1 MPEKVLNA
9 IWRSALRSIL
19 SCQQIRKKAAH
30 TAVGIVLFLTLSITL
45 NSSLMKKNSILA
57 CISILLLIG
66 LDQIVKFLITSHM
79 ALYDTIPVI
88 KQVFHITYI
97 QNKGAAWGSL
107 QGKRYFLLAI
117 TILVLAFLVYFYVR
131 MLKLNR
137 YKDLRILF
145 IFVFSGAVGNM
156 IDRIRLG
163 YVIDMFDF
171 RLINFPVFNVADIY
185 VTCSM
190 IILLVFILFK
200 YKDNELDDLFGKSKK
215 DSEQE

>member
-1 MPEKVLNA
+1 
-9 IWRSALRSIL
+9 
-19 SCQQIRKKAAH
+19 
-30 TAVGIVLFLTLSITL
+30 
-45 NSSLMKKNSILA
+45 MKKNSILA

-66 LDQIVKFLITSHM
+66 LDQFVKFLITSHM
-79 ALYDTIPVI
+79 ALYDTKPVI

-131 MLKLNR
+131 MLKLNK

-145 IFVFSGAVGNM
+145 IFVFSGAAGNM

-200 YKDNELDDLFGKSKK
+200 YKDNELDDLFEKSKK
-215 DSEQE
+215 DSKQE